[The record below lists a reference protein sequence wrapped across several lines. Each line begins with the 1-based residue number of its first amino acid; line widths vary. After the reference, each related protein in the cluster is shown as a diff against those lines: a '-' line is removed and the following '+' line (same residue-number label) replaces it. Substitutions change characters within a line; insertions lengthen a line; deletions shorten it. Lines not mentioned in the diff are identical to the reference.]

1 MNPPRSRTGMR
12 RAIVILPGAF
22 TTGSLFFGVFAIVEA
37 TRGSFNHA
45 AWFILAGGVLDGL
58 DGSAARMTRTGT
70 AFGAELDSLVD
81 LITFGVA
88 PALLVYFHTFKSGEW
103 AWLLSF
109 LFILAVALRLA
120 RFNVEQAGH
129 AKTQFFG
136 LPSPAAGILVASYFP
151 FSQTPF
157 FAHNLASVLGTP
169 LALAVTMVGTSLLMV
184 SHVPYPTAPRPGI
197 RSVKGLVTV
206 AAMLIAFALVLYV
219 PDYFVFPA
227 LAVYL
232 VFGAARAVLIGLLER
247 RPEREP
253 LSDEPEDEEDAGR
266 PMDDEIMPR
275 LLPFRVRRRRRGGA
289 GGTAP

>member
-22 TTGSLFFGVFAIVEA
+22 TTGNLFFGIFAIVEA
-37 TRGSFNHA
+37 TRGNFAHA
-45 AWFILAGGVLDGL
+45 SWFVLAGGVLDGL

-81 LITFGVA
+81 AITFGVA
-88 PALLVYFHTFKSGEW
+88 PALLVYFHTFRLGEW

-109 LFILAVALRLA
+109 LFILAVVLRLA

-129 AKTQFFG
+129 AKSQFFG
-136 LPSPAAGILVASYFP
+136 LPSPAAGILIASYYP

-157 FAHNLASVLGTP
+157 FAQHLAPVLGTP
-169 LALAVTMVGTSLLMV
+169 LALAVMMVGCSLLMV

-197 RSVKGLVTV
+197 KSAKGLITMAAILVAV
-206 AAMLIAFALVLYV
+206 AAVLYV
-219 PDYFVFPA
+219 PAYVVFPA
-227 LAVYL
+227 LAVYVVAGVL
-232 VFGAARAVLIGLLER
+232 RAVLLGLLER

-253 LSDEPEDEEDAGR
+253 LSDEAEEDEDAGR
-266 PMDDEIMPR
+266 PVDDELMPR
-275 LLPFRVRRRRRGGA
+275 LLPFRVRRRRRGG
-289 GGTAP
+289 TP

>member
-1 MNPPRSRTGMR
+1 MNPPRSRSGMR

-22 TTGSLFFGVFAIVEA
+22 TTGNLFFGIFAIVEA
-37 TRGSFNHA
+37 TRGNFAHA
-45 AWFILAGGVLDGL
+45 SWFILAGGVLDGL

-81 LITFGVA
+81 AVTFGVA
-88 PALLVYFHTFKSGEW
+88 PALLVYFHTFRNGEW

-109 LFILAVALRLA
+109 LFILAVVLRLA

-136 LPSPAAGILVASYFP
+136 LPSPGAGILIASYYP

-157 FAHNLASVLGTP
+157 FERHLASILGTP
-169 LALAVTMVGTSLLMV
+169 LALAVMMVGCSLLMV

-197 RSVKGLVTV
+197 RSVKGLVTM
-206 AAMLIAFALVLYV
+206 AAMLSTFAALLYV
-219 PDYFVFPA
+219 PEYFVFPA
-227 LAVYL
+227 LAVY
-232 VFGAARAVLIGLLER
+232 VVSGIVRAVLIGLLER

-253 LSDEPEDEEDAGR
+253 LTDEVEEEDDASR
-266 PMDDEIMPR
+266 PMDDELMPR
-275 LLPFRVRRRRRGGA
+275 LLPFRMRRRRRGG
-289 GGTAP
+289 TP